1 MDTGSASE
9 FGHHLSVRDALL
21 PRSRLC
27 LCNTKLLKELNLSF
41 QSLIMIDAH
50 HNQIAFPVGREVH
63 GLVLIVT
70 DGGNLSGSVAQARN
84 RFNDWHRVL
93 RIQVEHKL
101 VLNSDIIKFHYAAH
115 FT

>member
-1 MDTGSASE
+1 
-9 FGHHLSVRDALL
+9 
-21 PRSRLC
+21 
-27 LCNTKLLKELNLSF
+27 
-41 QSLIMIDAH
+41 
-50 HNQIAFPVGREVH
+50 
-63 GLVLIVT
+63 VT